1 MPRVNFGSFSLEAP
15 GEWTLSTV
23 ILSGPV
29 SEDSGGQGMLTTKAV
44 RPFQQ
49 NVIATMEQVGK
60 DETPE
65 SYVKKQLDG
74 LRKAGVQRKE
84 TKPPER
90 VKLSSG
96 HDALVTEQS
105 VVGPSGER
113 VRQLQLVSI
122 KDGVAHTLIA
132 SNMDG
137 LPYDRTKAAFWSM
150 LTSFA

>member
-1 MPRVNFGSFSLEAP
+1 MPKVNFGSFSLDAP
-15 GEWTLSTV
+15 GAWTLSTV

-29 SEDSGGQGMLTTKAV
+29 STDGGGKGMLTTKAV

-65 SYVKKQLDG
+65 SYVQKQLDG

-84 TKPPER
+84 TAPPEKT
-90 VKLSSG
+90 KLASG
-96 HDALVTEQS
+96 HDALITEQS

-113 VRQLQLVSI
+113 VRQLQLVTI

-132 SNMDG
+132 SNLDG
-137 LPYDRTKAAFWSM
+137 LPYSDSKKQFKAM